1 MSAQEARWEVH
12 EASAVGACMTCDRP
26 SGLVVV
32 RGDVRLCFTC
42 VTEAGKA
49 AMVATGFVRPKRERG
64 ERP

>member
-1 MSAQEARWEVH
+1 MNAKGWEVR
-12 EASAVGACMTCDRP
+12 EASVAGACMACDRR

-49 AMVATGFVRPKRERG
+49 AMAATGFVRPKRD
-64 ERP
+64 RPGTE